1 MKMIKIIFIWFW
13 FCVESIYQGP
23 WGLNTH
29 DSYTTNRCNETPL
42 NDTNQHYPSFSHCLP
57 VWIDILRDGV
67 DVFQLRWCHWLS
79 HSRQRL
85 WLAGI
90 SAGGH
95 SRQRLWLAGK
105 SAGGPQERRLLEGC
119 GNSWQFDNQRFSN
132 NLKLG
137 SNLLVESLNSIQTWS
152 VAKCFE
158 KILFYKSNQ
167 LKMIAFESS
176 QGCLI
181 PTHNYYPMLKQ

>member
-29 DSYTTNRCNETPL
+29 DSNTTNRCNETPL
-42 NDTNQHYPSFSHCLP
+42 NDTNKQYLSFSHYLP
-57 VWIDILRDGV
+57 VWIDIIRDGV
-67 DVFQLRWCHWLS
+67 DVFHMRLCHWLS

-90 SAGGH
+90 C
-95 SRQRLWLAGK
+95 
-105 SAGGPQERRLLEGC
+105 AGGPQERRLLEGC

-152 VAKCFE
+152 VAKWFE